1 MTESA
6 RPDDDEADAAKS
18 DAIRAGF
25 DWSAVAPST
34 AVIEAVAIAADREPV
49 ALEPLYDSIDPEAL
63 DAFVLSTETQPTAA
77 TSTVAFGLDGHD
89 VTVHCDGTVV
99 VLPVEPRT
107 EPEYRAYR

>member
-6 RPDDDEADAAKS
+6 RPDEAEADAATS
-18 DAIRAGF
+18 DAIRAEF

-34 AVIEAVAIAADREPV
+34 AVIEAVAIATDREPM
-49 ALEPLYDSIDPEAL
+49 ALEPLYDAIDPEAL
-63 DAFVLSTETQPTAA
+63 DAFVLSTKTRPTAA

-99 VLPVEPRT
+99 VRPVAP
-107 EPEYRAYR
+107 